1 MTKTIEEIE
10 KSFDEECPVARGW
23 CTEENKMKV
32 MDPDLALAI
41 CKEVKAFYRKEIKA
55 IIIDLTKE
63 QEALLQKER
72 EEAIR
77 DACTHEYE
85 KVGGNWD
92 SYAVFICKKCGS
104 EKVVDL

>member
-1 MTKTIEEIE
+1 MTIDEKIEEKIVGVLNDTVE
-10 KSFDEECPVARGW
+10 LYQD
-23 CTEENKMKV
+23 
-32 MDPDLALAI
+32 D
-41 CKEVKAFYRKEIKA
+41 KAELIKKLSTL
-55 IIIDLTKE
+55 I
-63 QEALLQKER
+63 QKER
-72 EEAIR
+72 EEAVR